1 MDQLRPRLPFCS
13 IFYVCKFLDLH
24 VLIRFTL
31 IGLSEPRSHRDGKNR
46 TLIGLVIPQMARLD
60 LGW

>member
-31 IGLSEPRSHRDGKNR
+31 IGLSEPRSHRDRKNR
-46 TLIGLVIPQMARLD
+46 TLIALVIPQMARLI
-60 LGW
+60 